1 MELLTKVCLLVSFL
15 FFDGFGFLIFTVIAN
30 IVKRAKSDLT
40 NMSLTTWKVGRVRKE
55 DFLLFKYRN
64 INKLSLQMQILE
76 LT

>member
-1 MELLTKVCLLVSFL
+1 
-15 FFDGFGFLIFTVIAN
+15 
-30 IVKRAKSDLT
+30 
-40 NMSLTTWKVGRVRKE
+40 MSLTTWKVGRVRKE